1 MNIDGRI
8 WIIGKERKDGK
19 VMREGC
25 DNWPVH
31 MYFQIHMN

>member
-1 MNIDGRI
+1 MNVECCI
-8 WIIGKERKDGK
+8 WIREEKRDNGK
-19 VMREGC
+19 VMREGR